1 MRMSNIFIKLKY
13 FDKTKVMSFMTKDNK
28 LIEEQNA
35 MWNKVNNL
43 LKKKCLIASHEPVH
57 YNRYIKNGIKLHN
70 GKTNTEH

>member
-1 MRMSNIFIKLKY
+1 
-13 FDKTKVMSFMTKDNK
+13 
-28 LIEEQNA
+28 

-57 YNRYIKNGIKLHN
+57 YNRYIKNRIKLHN